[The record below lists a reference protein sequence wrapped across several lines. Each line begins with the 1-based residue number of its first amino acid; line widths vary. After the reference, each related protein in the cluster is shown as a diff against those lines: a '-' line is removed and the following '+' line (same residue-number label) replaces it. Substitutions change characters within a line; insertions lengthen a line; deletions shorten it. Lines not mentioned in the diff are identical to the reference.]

1 MLAECEVSGQKAD
14 QVIHLAA
21 VKKFPDEDL
30 TKLISLLDKLCHH
43 TIHQGVVIALQI
55 ILNLATLKPLK
66 TNFSFLTSKK
76 KRPYSPV
83 CSTYESPGVDEDG
96 HEAVSLGGARGRA
109 RGGRHSS
116 QPR

>member
-14 QVIHLAA
+14 QVIHLLLAA
-21 VKKFPDEDL
+21 AKKFPDEDV
-30 TKLISLLDKLCHH
+30 TQLISFLEKLCHH

-83 CSTYESPGVDEDG
+83 CSTYESPGV
-96 HEAVSLGGARGRA
+96 RC
-109 RGGRHSS
+109 
-116 QPR
+116 